1 MKLAMKEHEQQAY
14 EEKIR
19 FLININHELRT
30 PLTLI
35 HAPLKQLIEQFPAKD
50 ARYRVLQN
58 IARQSER
65 MKNLL
70 NMVLDVRKME
80 VSQSTLHIESI
91 NLENGWK
98 K

>member
-1 MKLAMKEHEQQAY
+1 M
-14 EEKIR
+14 
-19 FLININHELRT
+19 
-30 PLTLI
+30 
-35 HAPLKQLIEQFPAKD
+35 PAI
-50 ARYRVLQN
+50 VLQN

-91 NLENGWK
+91 NLEKWLEEVVEDLYPSLPKNI
-98 K
+98 